1 MYEVRWPDKERW
13 IFIFCDY
20 PGEPDEFVALLKAY
34 RDMVHGKI
42 RAISDSMQYKVDND
56 ELGLIFQW
64 DDCFGITVIV
74 PSQRILAR
82 LTILL
87 KVCARVFRR

>member
-20 PGEPDEFVALLKAY
+20 PGEPDEFVVLLKAY

-42 RAISDSMQYKVDND
+42 REIPDLTQYKVDND

-64 DDCFGITVIV
+64 EFWYHCNC
-74 PSQRILAR
+74 SQ
-82 LTILL
+82 
-87 KVCARVFRR
+87 VN

>member
-1 MYEVRWPDKERW
+1 MYEVRWPNKERW

-42 RAISDSMQYKVDND
+42 RLNAIQSRQ
-56 ELGLIFQW
+56 
-64 DDCFGITVIV
+64 
-74 PSQRILAR
+74 
-82 LTILL
+82 
-87 KVCARVFRR
+87 

>member
-42 RAISDSMQYKVDND
+42 RAISDSMQ
-56 ELGLIFQW
+56 
-64 DDCFGITVIV
+64 
-74 PSQRILAR
+74 
-82 LTILL
+82 
-87 KVCARVFRR
+87 

>member
-42 RAISDSMQYKVDND
+42 REISDLTQYKVDND

-74 PSQRILAR
+74 PKSTDLGKAYN
-82 LTILL
+82 TL
-87 KVCARVFRR
+87 KGLCESI

>member
-20 PGEPDEFVALLKAY
+20 PSEPDEFVALLKAY

-42 RAISDSMQYKVDND
+42 R
-56 ELGLIFQW
+56 
-64 DDCFGITVIV
+64 
-74 PSQRILAR
+74 
-82 LTILL
+82 
-87 KVCARVFRR
+87 